1 MGRPGGQCSDVL
13 QSTRNSSHPGVSL
26 SHRGILWYHG
36 PQFSYKFTYSTEGRG
51 TWIGWN
57 LDEPYPRALLLSNPI
72 PLKMFSG
79 GRLRITV
86 PEKGRSKEG

>member
-1 MGRPGGQCSDVL
+1 MAPNFH
-13 QSTRNSSHPGVSL
+13 TNSLIQP
-26 SHRGILWYHG
+26 
-36 PQFSYKFTYSTEGRG
+36 EGRG
-51 TWIGWN
+51 IWIGWN
-57 LDEPYPRALLLSNPI
+57 LDQPYPRALLLSNPI